1 MDYGS
6 HCPADHDDGAST
18 SKLQQ
23 WSQGPAANAKLS
35 SGGKRRPSLVF
46 VPSAQSDLYAQEA
59 PLDHCLWQVQYYSE
73 TLEPSSNVSLL
84 AQTEQEQDDIF
95 YATFPQARGLHWS
108 PQVLPANE
116 YSGYFGGTAFSLS
129 RNGPGHDY
137 RSSGLPEHDP
147 PCTPSVRYSPGSLH
161 IEAGCTS
168 SCIVSSGSMST
179 IDSCGN
185 DESVARLE
193 CDSSQLI
200 SLSPERDDL
209 GDVPSS
215 PKIEPFDVPLPKSPL
230 QLDIEDVNTATFSCT
245 HEPLMNFLTPPFTEP
260 EASSPEKSP
269 SHIEDILKMNTT
281 SSPTGTWPSVRVR
294 SIQNTPESDSPTSSN
309 IDRRDTP
316 EPFTSTTTPPL
327 ATSSPRAPKPQLDT
341 HFPPE
346 SSGLMR
352 LSPLPMNRRP
362 IEKKKAQT
370 LACNFC
376 RIRKVRELATIWV
389 LVVETVIQI
398 ACGPPL
404 AGTVEKTCKSAGE
417 YSVYRWSSCDIADV
431 LFSVSAVL

>member
-6 HCPADHDDGAST
+6 HFPADHDDGAST

-23 WSQGPAANAKLS
+23 WSQGPANAKLF
-35 SGGKRRPSLVF
+35 SGGKRRPSVVF

-129 RNGPGHDY
+129 RNGPGHGY
-137 RSSGLPEHDP
+137 RSSGLTEHNP

-161 IEAGCTS
+161 IEAGCTP
-168 SCIVSSGSMST
+168 SCIVSPGSMST

-185 DESVARLE
+185 DKSVARLE

-209 GDVPSS
+209 GDVSSS

-230 QLDIEDVNTATFSCT
+230 QLSAEDVDTATFSCT

-260 EASSPEKSP
+260 EASSPAKSP
-269 SHIEDILKMNTT
+269 SHVEDILKMNTSKAFICKGEASRIDLQLGLV

-316 EPFTSTTTPPL
+316 EPFTSTSTLPL
-327 ATSSPRAPKPQLDT
+327 STSSPRAPEPQLDT
-341 HFPPE
+341 HFQPE

-376 RIRKVRELATIWV
+376 RIRKVSKLATVWV
-389 LVVETVIQI
+389 VVVK
-398 ACGPPL
+398 L
-404 AGTVEKTCKSAGE
+404 
-417 YSVYRWSSCDIADV
+417 
-431 LFSVSAVL
+431 

>member
-6 HCPADHDDGAST
+6 HFPADHDDGAST

-23 WSQGPAANAKLS
+23 WSQGPANAKLF
-35 SGGKRRPSLVF
+35 SGGKRRPSVVF

-129 RNGPGHDY
+129 RNGPGHGY
-137 RSSGLPEHDP
+137 RSSGLTEHNP

-161 IEAGCTS
+161 IEAGCTP
-168 SCIVSSGSMST
+168 SCIVSPGSMST

-185 DESVARLE
+185 DKSVARLE

-209 GDVPSS
+209 GDVSSS

-230 QLDIEDVNTATFSCT
+230 QLSAEDVDTATFSCT

-260 EASSPEKSP
+260 EASSPAKSP
-269 SHIEDILKMNTT
+269 SHVEDNLKMNTT
-281 SSPTGTWPSVRVR
+281 SSPTGTWPSVRTDVILLNH
-294 SIQNTPESDSPTSSN
+294 S
-309 IDRRDTP
+309 
-316 EPFTSTTTPPL
+316 
-327 ATSSPRAPKPQLDT
+327 
-341 HFPPE
+341 
-346 SSGLMR
+346 
-352 LSPLPMNRRP
+352 RP
-362 IEKKKAQT
+362 HPHYHYPH
-370 LACNFC
+370 L
-376 RIRKVRELATIWV
+376 V
-389 LVVETVIQI
+389 LVPQSLSSIPISSLSHRVSCASKDCLRTPFGWDSRKNMQSMPATV
-398 ACGPPL
+398 A
-404 AGTVEKTCKSAGE
+404 
-417 YSVYRWSSCDIADV
+417 
-431 LFSVSAVL
+431 

>member
-6 HCPADHDDGAST
+6 HFPADHDDGAST

-23 WSQGPAANAKLS
+23 WSQGPANAKLF
-35 SGGKRRPSLVF
+35 SGGKRRPSVVF

-129 RNGPGHDY
+129 RNGPGHGY
-137 RSSGLPEHDP
+137 RSSGLTEHNP

-161 IEAGCTS
+161 IEAGCTP
-168 SCIVSSGSMST
+168 SCIVSPGSMST

-185 DESVARLE
+185 DKSVARLE

-209 GDVPSS
+209 GDVSSS

-230 QLDIEDVNTATFSCT
+230 QLSAEDVDTATFSGT

-260 EASSPEKSP
+260 EASSPAKSP
-269 SHIEDILKMNTT
+269 SHVEDILKMNTI

-316 EPFTSTTTPPL
+316 EPFTSTSTLPL
-327 ATSSPRAPKPQLDT
+327 STSSPRAPEPQLDT
-341 HFPPE
+341 HFQPE

-376 RIRKVRELATIWV
+376 RIRK
-389 LVVETVIQI
+389 I

-404 AGTVEKTCKSAGE
+404 AGTVEKTCNQCQRRSRECVFPTESRRGVRKKKISA
-417 YSVYRWSSCDIADV
+417 STS
-431 LFSVSAVL
+431 

>member
-6 HCPADHDDGAST
+6 HFPADHDDGAST
-18 SKLQQ
+18 SKLQP
-23 WSQGPAANAKLS
+23 WSQGPANAKLF
-35 SGGKRRPSLVF
+35 SGGKRRPSVVF
-46 VPSAQSDLYAQEA
+46 VPSAQADLYAQEA
-59 PLDHCLWQVQYYSE
+59 PLDHSLWQVQYYSE
-73 TLEPSSNVSLL
+73 TLEPSSSVSLL

-129 RNGPGHDY
+129 RNGPGHGD
-137 RSSGLPEHDP
+137 RSSGLTEHNP
-147 PCTPSVRYSPGSLH
+147 PCTPSMRYSPGSLH

-168 SCIVSSGSMST
+168 LCIVSPGSMST

-185 DESVARLE
+185 DKSVARLE

-209 GDVPSS
+209 GDVSSS
-215 PKIEPFDVPLPKSPL
+215 PKIEPFDVPLPRSPL
-230 QLDIEDVNTATFSCT
+230 QLDAEDVDTATFSCT

-260 EASSPEKSP
+260 EASSPAKSP
-269 SHIEDILKMNTT
+269 SHIEDIPKIDTT

-294 SIQNTPESDSPTSSN
+294 SIQNTPESDSPTSN

-316 EPFTSTTTPPL
+316 IPFTSTTTLPL
-327 ATSSPRAPKPQLDT
+327 ATSSPRAPEPQLNT
-341 HFPPE
+341 HFQPE

-376 RIRKVRELATIWV
+376 RIRKVSKSTVWV
-389 LVVETVIQI
+389 LVVETV
-398 ACGPPL
+398 
-404 AGTVEKTCKSAGE
+404 V
-417 YSVYRWSSCDIADV
+417 
-431 LFSVSAVL
+431 